1 MIAEAIGLGTLLGGT
16 LLTGLAVVKKIR
28 SRRKEKKKQAEEEKS
43 AGRQKSGGEPL
54 RTMSELF
61 GCKA

>member
-28 SRRKEKKKQAEEEKS
+28 SRRKEKKKQAEEEKR
-43 AGRQKSGGEPL
+43 RQAEERR
-54 RTMSELF
+54 RTFKDMSELF

>member
-28 SRRKEKKKQAEEEKS
+28 SRRKEKKKQAEEEKR
-43 AGRQKSGGEPL
+43 RQAEERR
-54 RTMSELF
+54 RTFKDMSE
-61 GCKA
+61 